1 MIYLEDKTI
10 VDFYDYSHGKAPVTL
25 RIILTTC
32 IAHLLRCRQV
42 ILWHPSPQI
51 RNGIFLHNSKV
62 MGYYDFDM
70 TSDAC
75 IISIQTERGLT

>member
-10 VDFYDYSHGKAPVTL
+10 VDFYDYSHGKTPVTL

-51 RNGIFLHNSKV
+51 HIFLHNSKV
-62 MGYYDFDM
+62 MGFYDLDM
-70 TSDAC
+70 ANDAC
-75 IISIQTERGLT
+75 VIVINLKESAHEV